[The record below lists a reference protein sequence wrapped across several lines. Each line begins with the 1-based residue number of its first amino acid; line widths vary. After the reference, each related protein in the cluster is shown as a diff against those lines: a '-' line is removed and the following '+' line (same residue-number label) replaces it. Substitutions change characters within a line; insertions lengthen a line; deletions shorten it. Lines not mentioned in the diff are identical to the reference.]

1 MGSNARAVSQP
12 IAFISQRAV
21 NAGMTTWDERYRAG
35 TYPQRPDPHPVL
47 ERYLPTFPPGQALD
61 IATGTG
67 RNALPVAA
75 AGYRVDA
82 VDQSRAGLRIAREN
96 AREAGLEDDIEWI
109 QADLDSFA
117 YSTSTYDLIT
127 ISFYRPVDRLPDIIE
142 ALADGGCLFI
152 QHHLRTTDDVDGG
165 PSGDRYRFAS
175 NELLRAGLGLTV
187 LHYDERTMTTDRT
200 TATTAQLV
208 ARKSQ
213 GSHQS
218 YPNIAE

>member
-1 MGSNARAVSQP
+1 
-12 IAFISQRAV
+12 
-21 NAGMTTWDERYRAG
+21 MTTWDERYRTGA
-35 TYPQRPDPHPVL
+35 YPQCPDPHSVL
-47 ERYLPTFPPGQALD
+47 DRYLPTFPEGRALD

-82 VDQSRAGLRIAREN
+82 VDQSREGLRIAREN
-96 AREAGLEDDIEWI
+96 AHTAGVEDDIEWL
-109 QADLDSFA
+109 QADLDSFTYPA
-117 YSTSTYDLIT
+117 STYDLIT

-152 QHHLRTTDDVDGG
+152 QHHLRTSDDVDGG

-187 LHYDERTMTTDRT
+187 LHYDERTTTTGET
-200 TATTAQLV
+200 TAATAQLV
-208 ARKSQ
+208 ARKSH
-213 GSHQS
+213 GSRQS
-218 YPNIAE
+218 YPDISE

>member
-1 MGSNARAVSQP
+1 
-12 IAFISQRAV
+12 
-21 NAGMTTWDERYRAG
+21 MTTWAWDERFREG
-35 TYPQRPDPHPVL
+35 EYPQDPDPSEVL
-47 ERYLPTFPPGQALD
+47 KRYVGTFPEGRALD
-61 IATGTG
+61 VATGTG

-82 VDQSRAGLRIAREN
+82 VDQSREGLRIAREN
-96 AREAGLEDDIEWI
+96 AREAGVDDDIEWI

-117 YSTSTYDLIT
+117 YPASTYDLVT

-152 QHHLRTTDDVDGG
+152 QHHLRTTDNVDSG

-187 LHYDERTMTTDRT
+187 LHYDERTTTTDGT
-200 TATTAQLV
+200 TAATAQLV

-213 GSHQS
+213 GGRQS
-218 YPNIAE
+218 YPDISE